1 MSQQKEEE
9 EEIEEDIEEEE
20 EEEIEEEEEKEI
32 EEEEEVGGDLGKKSY
47 QVLVC
52 LSKNRR
58 ETRCQPEAFGGH
70 CPTHTITHLSS
81 YHILLHFLVLSISFT
96 ESSQTHLI
104 TKITISDPHL

>member
-9 EEIEEDIEEEE
+9 EEIEEEE
-20 EEEIEEEEEKEI
+20 EEEIEEEE
-32 EEEEEVGGDLGKKSY
+32 VGGDLSKKSY

-81 YHILLHFLVLSISFT
+81 YHILLRFLVLS
-96 ESSQTHLI
+96 
-104 TKITISDPHL
+104 